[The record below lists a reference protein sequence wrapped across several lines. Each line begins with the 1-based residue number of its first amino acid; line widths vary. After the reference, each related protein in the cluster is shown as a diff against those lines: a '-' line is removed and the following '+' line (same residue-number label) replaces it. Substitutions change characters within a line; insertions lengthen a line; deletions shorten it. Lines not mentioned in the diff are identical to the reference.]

1 MKKPQIAFFIV
12 LITVAGMSLL
22 IGSIQQNLGQPGV
35 LVGDGLIKGLES
47 EVLRTNCVIL
57 PENVGIFKGFDQPVS
72 EKVTEWLPPDTTF
85 GFKNY
90 IDDDTDFQALTQ
102 VVLMGR
108 DRTSIHKPEY
118 CLYGAGFKIEKIEK
132 KTIQMQSPEPYSLPV
147 TRIHVTL
154 NQKQTD
160 GTTKRSS
167 GYYYYWFISEDQ
179 ITASHKER
187 IMLMVRDLLKSR
199 VLKRWAYVSFLAVA
213 QPGVE
218 EALDAKMIELI
229 QQSVPQFQLT
239 PPPERLKIPSPHNN

>member
-1 MKKPQIAFFIV
+1 MKKPQIAFLVVF
-12 LITVAGMSLL
+12 ITVAGMSLL
-22 IGSIQQNLGQPGV
+22 IGSIEQNLGKPGV
-35 LVGDGLIKGLES
+35 IVGEGLIKGLES

-57 PENVGIFKGFDQPVS
+57 PENVGFFKGLDQPVS

-90 IDDDTDFQALTQ
+90 FDENTDFQALTQ
-102 VVLMGR
+102 VVLMGK

-118 CLYGAGFKIEKIEK
+118 CLYGAGFKIEKIEQK
-132 KTIQMQSPEPYSLPV
+132 SIQMLLPTPYTLPV

-160 GTTKRSS
+160 GSVRKTS

-218 EALDAKMIELI
+218 DALDAKMIELI

-239 PPPERLKIPSPHNN
+239 PPPEHLRISRSHKN